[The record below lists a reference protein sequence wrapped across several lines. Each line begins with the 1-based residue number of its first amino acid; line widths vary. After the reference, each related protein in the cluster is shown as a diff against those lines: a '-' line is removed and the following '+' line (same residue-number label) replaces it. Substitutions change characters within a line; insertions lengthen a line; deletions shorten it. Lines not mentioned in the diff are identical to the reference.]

1 MAANDTIEEGGTR
14 IENDLERLESL
25 VRELET
31 GKDGLERS
39 LALFEEGVRLAAR
52 CQAKLETFD
61 QRILEVSRNADGT
74 ASLSSFAH
82 DPTHPD

>member
-1 MAANDTIEEGGTR
+1 MTGTDSAFEGGTR
-14 IENDLERLESL
+14 IENDLVRLESL

-52 CQAKLETFD
+52 CQARLEEFD

-74 ASLSSFAH
+74 ASLAPFAH